1 MVFLDPR
8 EYAKIVS
15 EINTNYEKY
24 RGKRIAIHL
33 SFGFDNNAYAY
44 IFENKGL
51 NKYIFIS
58 RDLIE

>member
-44 IFENKGL
+44 IFENKGF